1 MKPLPIACELTPA
14 QLAARRTSLLADLFA
29 RATVIAPTDSGYRFT
44 FAADDESMRLLFAA
58 LDAER
63 RCCRFLRFAL
73 TIEQDLGPVS
83 LEIDG
88 PEGAR
93 EFVALLLPSPEP
105 KG

>member
-1 MKPLPIACELTPA
+1 MKLLPIACELPPG
-14 QLAARRTSLLADLFA
+14 QLAERRSSLLAELFGRA
-29 RATVIAPTDSGYRFT
+29 RATAATESGYRFS
-44 FAADDESMRLLFAA
+44 FDADDESMRLLFAA

-73 TIEQDLGPVS
+73 TIGQDLGPVV

-93 EFVALLLPSPEP
+93 EFIATLLPASARD
-105 KG
+105 